1 MNLILL
7 GPPGCGKGTQA
18 TRLRDKLGVVHLS
31 TGEMLR
37 AEVAAGTEIG
47 RIVDGL
53 MRAGALVP
61 DDMIIG
67 IIGSQFDSRG
77 AADGFLFDGFP
88 RTLPQ
93 AVALDK
99 MLKDRGLKLDHVI
112 SLDVADEAMVVR
124 ITGRFTCAKCG
135 EGYHDQFK
143 RPKKEGVCDV
153 CGSTEF
159 VRRKDDTPET
169 VRRRLAAYREQTQPL
184 LDYYEGKG
192 LVRHVDG
199 MKDIDG
205 VTDAMFAALEIKE
218 EA

>member
-1 MNLILL
+1 MNLVLL

-18 TRLRDKLGVVHLS
+18 ARLRDRLGVIHLS
-31 TGEMLR
+31 TGDMLR

-67 IIGSQFDSRG
+67 IIGSQFDARG

-93 AVALDK
+93 ALALDE

-124 ITGRFTCAKCG
+124 ITGRFTCAKCS

-143 RPKKEGVCDV
+143 RPKKEGICDV

-184 LDYYEGKG
+184 LDYYERKG

-205 VTDAMFAALEIKE
+205 VTDAMFAALDIKE